1 MASAALQRTFR
12 RLPTPLHRLL
22 PPSPFGTTVTKT
34 STGLVGL
41 PVHPDP
47 VPALRAANLKILE
60 AVAPIPDEAG
70 YKESITGITNFRL
83 RVIDES
89 EGDIDYIEAEI
100 DCGQIEE
107 VRERECEEPKQA
119 AIFERTYTTSP
130 AANTPPATFS
140 QLIVQAEDELD
151 VVDMFLETRLWEHV
165 DRPKKEFVETPAVEE
180 GEQEGDKK

>member
-1 MASAALQRTFR
+1 MASCMLQRTFR

-22 PPSPFGTTVTKT
+22 PSSPFGTTVTKT

-47 VPALRAANLKILE
+47 VPALKAANLKILE
-60 AVAPIPDEAG
+60 AVAPIPDSAG

-83 RVIDES
+83 RVIEES
-89 EGDIDYIEAEI
+89 EGDIDYIESEI

-107 VRERECEEPKQA
+107 
-119 AIFERTYTTSP
+119 
-130 AANTPPATFS
+130 
-140 QLIVQAEDELD
+140 LIVQAEDELD

-165 DRPKKEFVETPAVEE
+165 NRPSKEFVETPAVEE
-180 GEQEGDKK
+180 GEEGGDK